1 MRAAVR
7 IVRLTHSCGTDPV
20 AGEDKGP
27 VVFLGNSQ
35 LASVVADALSLHLK
49 QQGII

>member
-1 MRAAVR
+1 MRAAGT

-20 AGEDKGP
+20 VGEDKGS

-35 LASVVADALSLHLK
+35 LASVVADALSIRLK
-49 QQGII
+49 QGII

>member
-1 MRAAVR
+1 MRAAGR

-20 AGEDKGP
+20 VEEDKGP
-27 VVFLGNSQ
+27 VVFLGNNQ
-35 LASVVADALSLHLK
+35 LASIVADALSIHLK